1 MKALTLKAPGGLNNI
16 HVSDIADP
24 GQPGK
29 GEIRVAIKAGS
40 LNFHDLIVATG
51 HFPTEDG
58 RILLSDGAGVVEAVG
73 EGVKDFRVGDS
84 V

>member
-40 LNFHDLIVATG
+40 LNFS
-51 HFPTEDG
+51 
-58 RILLSDGAGVVEAVG
+58 RSDCRYRAVSNRRRPHPA
-73 EGVKDFRVGDS
+73 V
-84 V
+84 